1 MSCQNICSGWFNKVE
16 TTLVIRKD
24 ITRLKYCLKGKIGIK
39 KIIIINEWTKRT
51 RMLRK
56 VFLQLNNFCW
66 IISWIHLKGAV
77 WVEVGASFFSVG
89 QPFEFG
95 QRVKV
100 AEMSKTK
107 HSLSCDAFLN

>member
-1 MSCQNICSGWFNKVE
+1 MCSGWFNKVE
-16 TTLVIRKD
+16 TKLVIRKD
-24 ITRLKYCLKGKIGIK
+24 ITRLKYCLKGKIGIR
-39 KIIIINEWTKRT
+39 IIIINEKNKNV
-51 RMLRK
+51 MK
-56 VFLQLNNFCW
+56 GILQLLNFCW

-89 QPFEFG
+89 QPFQFG

>member
-1 MSCQNICSGWFNKVE
+1 M
-16 TTLVIRKD
+16 
-24 ITRLKYCLKGKIGIK
+24 KGI
-39 KIIIINEWTKRT
+39 
-51 RMLRK
+51 
-56 VFLQLNNFCW
+56 LQHFNFCW
-66 IISWIHLKGAV
+66 ILPWIHLKGAV

-89 QPFEFG
+89 QPFQFG